1 MGRVLYVLAFAALV
15 CLPQAFAED
24 KLELSPPW
32 WVRVNEIEAALKS
45 DPKLKILRKVDDTD
59 TKIRITVGVPCA
71 PNNCMRDVNATQ
83 KAIALA
89 TLLQPYGNVD
99 FGGAGSVAIRVKLG
113 AREIEAKPLPDTPIT
128 ATAMVKHALRDNR
141 LFVDVVENEEF
152 DRHYVLIKAKVVQ
165 YWADD
170 LSQYEGMKSE
180 VAASLLQRVYS
191 LYLPLLNG
199 DLMEASTE
207 VCVGDVCP

>member
-1 MGRVLYVLAFAALV
+1 MGRVLYFLAFASLV

-24 KLELSPPW
+24 KLSPPW
-32 WVRVNEIEAALKS
+32 WLRVNEIEAALKS

-89 TLLQPYGNVD
+89 TLLAPYGNVD
-99 FGGAGSVAIRVKLG
+99 YGAGSVAIRVKLG
-113 AREIEAKPLPDTPIT
+113 AREIEPKPLPDTPIT
-128 ATAMVKHALRDNR
+128 ATAMVKHALRDNK
-141 LFVDVVENEEF
+141 LFVGVVQDEELN
-152 DRHYVLIKAKVVQ
+152 RYYVLIKAKVVQ

-170 LSQYEGMKSE
+170 LWQFEGMESE
-180 VAASLLQRVYS
+180 VAASLLGRVYS
-191 LYLPLLNG
+191 LYLPFLNG
-199 DLMEASTE
+199 DILAAATE
-207 VCVGDVCP
+207 VCDGDVCP